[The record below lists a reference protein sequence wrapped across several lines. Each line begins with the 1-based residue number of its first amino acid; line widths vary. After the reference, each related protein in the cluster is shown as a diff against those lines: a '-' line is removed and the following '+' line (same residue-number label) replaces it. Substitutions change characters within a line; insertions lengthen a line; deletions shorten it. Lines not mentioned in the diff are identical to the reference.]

1 MALTF
6 DEKIAIAKMKAEGLT
21 PYAIAKRLG
30 WKKDRVYRA
39 LDKDEELQALCE
51 EIANESESNKKTAAE
66 NAKQALKDLYINK
79 GKELVDRFYKLID
92 VPEAL
97 IESSSLRDRMGAAK
111 LMLEMVENIANV
123 ADEAHVDDECAANIE
138 IIVEDASGGE

>member
-39 LDKDEELQALCE
+39 LTNDKELQALCE
-51 EIANESESNKKTAAE
+51 EIANESESKCPKR
-66 NAKQALKDLYINK
+66 Y
-79 GKELVDRFYKLID
+79 
-92 VPEAL
+92 
-97 IESSSLRDRMGAAK
+97 
-111 LMLEMVENIANV
+111 
-123 ADEAHVDDECAANIE
+123 
-138 IIVEDASGGE
+138 

>member
-6 DEKIAIAKMKAEGLT
+6 DEKIAIAKLKAEGLT
-21 PYAIAKRLG
+21 PFAIANRLG

-39 LDKDEELQALCE
+39 LANDEELQALCE
-51 EIANESESNKKTAAE
+51 EMANESESNKKTAAE
-66 NAKQALKDLYINK
+66 NAKKALKDLYINK

-92 VPEAL
+92 VPEEL
-97 IESSSLRDRMGAAK
+97 IEASSLRDRMGAAK

-123 ADEAHVDDECAANIE
+123 ADEEQTDDECAATIE
-138 IIVEDASGGE
+138 IIAEDASGGE

>member
-6 DEKIAIAKMKAEGLT
+6 DEKIAIAKLKAEGLT

-39 LDKDEELQALCE
+39 LTNDEELQALCE

-92 VPEAL
+92 VPEEL

-111 LMLEMVENIANV
+111 LMLEMVENIANI
-123 ADEAHVDDECAANIE
+123 ADEAQSDDECPVTIE
-138 IIVEDASGGE
+138 IIPEDASGGE